1 MSETSID
8 KFINEGRKLASIQTI
23 AEIKPIEGADRIVA
37 YRVGGWWIVDQKNKY
52 QVGESV
58 VMCEVDSFVP
68 TEIAP
73 FLTKPDHFPKEFLG
87 IKGERLRT
95 IKLKGQLSQGLL
107 LPMSVLPNIES
118 VGIGFYIEGEDVTSA
133 LGILKYEK
141 PLPACLAGTA
151 KGNFPSFI
159 PKTDQ
164 ERVQNLSKEIQEMQG
179 ELFEVTI
186 KLDGS
191 SCTIFV
197 NGEDNGVCSRNLEL
211 KQTDTNAFWQI
222 AVEEDVHAKLRS
234 TGRNLALQGE
244 LIGPSIQGNY
254 EKVAKN
260 EFYVYDVFDID
271 KQAYLLPAER
281 WDVVQQ
287 LGLKHIPI
295 LTGSRRLD
303 HNVQQLLDMA
313 EGEGMN
319 KGVKREGLVF
329 KHLHSDFSFKAISN
343 SYLLKEK

>member
-1 MSETSID
+1 MSE
-8 KFINEGRKLASIQTI
+8 RKLASIQTI

-37 YRVGGWWIVDQKNKY
+37 YRVGGWWIVDAKDKY
-52 QVGESV
+52 KVNDSV
-58 VMCEVDSFVP
+58 VYCETDGFVP
-68 TEIAP
+68 TEVAP
-73 FLTKPDHFPKEFLG
+73 FLTKPEHSPKEFLG

-107 LPMSVLPNIES
+107 LNPHTVLSHFAYYHANGTFP
-118 VGIGFYIEGEDVTSA
+118 EGQDVTEE
-133 LGILKYEK
+133 LGILKWEK

-164 ERVQNLSKEIQEMQG
+164 ERVQNLSKEIQAMQG
-179 ELFEVTI
+179 EMFEVTI

-222 AVEEDVHAKLRS
+222 AVEEDVHAKIRA

-254 EKVAKN
+254 ERVAKN

-271 KQAYLLPAER
+271 KQEYLLPAAR
-281 WDVVQQ
+281 LALVSS
-287 LGLKHIPI
+287 LGLKHVPVH
-295 LTGSRRLD
+295 LLLCELD
-303 HNVQQLLDMA
+303 ANVQQLLDMA

>member
-1 MSETSID
+1 MSE
-8 KFINEGRKLASIQTI
+8 RKLASIQTI

-37 YRVGGWWIVDQKNKY
+37 YRINGWWVIDAKDKY
-52 QVGESV
+52 QVNDSV
-58 VMCEVDSFVP
+58 VFCEVDSWISS
-68 TEIAP
+68 EIAP

-118 VGIGFYIEGEDVTSA
+118 VGVGFYIEGEDVTNA
-133 LGILKYEK
+133 LGILKWEK
-141 PLPACLAGTA
+141 PLPACLAGVA
-151 KGNFPSFI
+151 KGSFPSFI

-164 ERVQNLSKEIQEMQG
+164 ERVQNLSKQIEAMQG

-254 EKVAKN
+254 EKVASGKN
-260 EFYVYDVFDID
+260 EYYVYDVFDID

-281 WDVVQQ
+281 WEVVKQ

-295 LTGSRRLD
+295 LSGGTRMG

>member
-1 MSETSID
+1 MNEFTSES
-8 KFINEGRKLASIQTI
+8 RKLASIQTI

-37 YRVGGWWIVDQKNKY
+37 YRINGWYVVDQKGKY
-52 QVGESV
+52 QVDESV

-73 FLTKPDHFPKEFLG
+73 FLTKPEHFPKEFLG

-133 LGILKYEK
+133 LGILKWEK
-141 PLPACLAGTA
+141 PLPACLSGTA

-164 ERVQNLSKEIQEMQG
+164 ERVQNLSKEIEAMQG

-211 KQTDTNAFWQI
+211 KQTEGNAFWQI
-222 AVEEDVHAKLRS
+222 AVEEDVHAKIRS

-254 EKVAKN
+254 ENVVKN

-271 KQAYLLPAER
+271 KREYLLPAER
-281 WDVVQQ
+281 WDIVAQMS
-287 LGLKHIPI
+287 LKHISI
-295 LTGSRRLD
+295 LSGGSRMVQ
-303 HNVQQLLDMA
+303 NVQQLLDMA

-319 KGVKREGLVF
+319 KDVKREGLVF

>member
-1 MSETSID
+1 MSEFTSD
-8 KFINEGRKLASIQTI
+8 SRKLASIQTI

-52 QVGESV
+52 QVDESV

-68 TEIAP
+68 AEIAP
-73 FLTKPDHFPKEFLG
+73 FLTKPEHFPKEFSGL
-87 IKGERLRT
+87 KGERLRT

-118 VGIGFYIEGEDVTSA
+118 VGVGFYIEGEDVTEL
-133 LGILKYEK
+133 LGIVKWEK

-151 KGNFPSFI
+151 KGNFPIFI
-159 PKTDQ
+159 PKTNQ
-164 ERVQNLSKEIQEMQG
+164 ERVQNLSKDIQAMQG

-222 AVEEDVHAKLRS
+222 AVEEDVHNKMRENAL
-234 TGRNLALQGE
+234 TAGRNLALQGE

-254 EKVAKN
+254 ERVAKN

-271 KQAYLLPAER
+271 KQAYLLPEER
-281 WDVVQQ
+281 LNIVSS
-287 LGLKHIPI
+287 LGLNHVPFWNAYFN
-295 LTGSRRLD
+295 LD
-303 HNVQQLLDMA
+303 EDVQQLLDMA